1 LINKSTFTTS
11 LTSVVGV
18 EGQRSVNK
26 MTNPVSN
33 HDMKV
38 FSGLSNPGLSQKIS
52 RYCGVQL
59 SMADFTLLLN
69 GESDVEILDSV
80 RGKNVY
86 IVQSSGRDTNNH
98 LMGLLLFIQACKLA
112 GARRITAVL
121 PLLPYARGDHKEPEK
136 RKPIPTKI
144 IAGMLE
150 TAGTSQVITVDIHSP
165 QTEGFFSIPVDCL
178 TARFLFER
186 WVKENIRGWEG
197 SVVCSPDEGGTRRAG
212 LFAERLRLPMA
223 LIHRD
228 RINSEHILS
237 GDVRG
242 KTVVLVDD
250 LADTC
255 FTLTNAVN
263 HLVGNGGASS
273 IYILV
278 THAVFSQ
285 VPNSLFS
292 VEEVKKVVVTNTVTT
307 QFESTSDKIEIL
319 DVSDVIGE
327 AIRRNHYGES
337 VRAML

>member
-1 LINKSTFTTS
+1 
-11 LTSVVGV
+11 
-18 EGQRSVNK
+18 

-38 FSGLSNPGLSQKIS
+38 FSGLSNPELSKKVA
-52 RYCGVQL
+52 RYCGIQL

-69 GESDVEILDSV
+69 GECDVEVLDSV

-98 LMGLLLFIQACKLA
+98 LMGLLLFVQACKLA

-121 PLLPYARGDHKEPEK
+121 PLLPYARGDHKEPDK

-150 TAGTSQVITVDIHSP
+150 TAGTNQVITVDIHSP
-165 QTEGFFSIPVDCL
+165 QTEAFFTIPVDCL

-186 WVKENIRGWEG
+186 WVKENISDWEKA
-197 SVVCSPDEGGTRRAG
+197 VVCSPDEGGTRRAG
-212 LFAERLRLPMA
+212 TFAERLRLPMA

-228 RINSEHILS
+228 RVNSEHIIS

-242 KTVVLVDD
+242 KTVILVDD
-250 LADTC
+250 MADTC
-255 FTLTNAVN
+255 YTLNNAVN
-263 HLVGNGGASS
+263 HLVGNGGAS
-273 IYILV
+273 IIFILV

-285 VPNSLFS
+285 VPDSLFHQP
-292 VEEVKKVVVTNTVTT
+292 EVQRVVVTNTVTE
-307 QFESTSDKIEIL
+307 QFNNISDKISII

>member
-1 LINKSTFTTS
+1 
-11 LTSVVGV
+11 
-18 EGQRSVNK
+18 

-38 FSGLSNPGLSQKIS
+38 FSGLSNPDLSKRIAK
-52 RYCGVQL
+52 YCGVKVSQ
-59 SMADFTLLLN
+59 ADFELYQN
-69 GESDVEILDSV
+69 GESDVDIQDSV

-121 PLLPYARGDHKEPEK
+121 PLLPYARGDHKQPDK
-136 RKPIPTKI
+136 RKPIAAKM

-150 TAGTSQVITVDIHSP
+150 VSGANQVVTVDIHSP

-178 TARFLFER
+178 TARFIFER
-186 WVKENIRGWEG
+186 WIKENVPSWQ
-197 SVVCSPDEGGTRRAG
+197 SAVVCSPDEGGTRRAG
-212 LFAERLRLPMA
+212 ILAEKLHLPMA
-223 LIHRD
+223 LIHRESF
-228 RINSEHILS
+228 NEEHIIS
-237 GDVRG
+237 GNVRD
-242 KTVVLVDD
+242 KQVILIDD

-255 FTLTNAVN
+255 FTLHNAVTQ
-263 HLVGNGGASS
+263 LVRVGGARSVF
-273 IYILV
+273 ICV
-278 THAVFSQ
+278 THAVLSQ
-285 VPNSLFS
+285 MPQELFCRP
-292 VEEVKKVVVTNTVTT
+292 ELVKMVVTNTVN
-307 QFESTSDKIEIL
+307 QDYSDCHESITEKLVVI

>member
-1 LINKSTFTTS
+1 
-11 LTSVVGV
+11 
-18 EGQRSVNK
+18 

-38 FSGLSNPGLSQKIS
+38 FSGLSNPDLSKRIAK
-52 RYCGVQL
+52 YCGVKVSQ
-59 SMADFTLLLN
+59 ADFELYQN
-69 GESDVEILDSV
+69 GESDVDIQDSV

-121 PLLPYARGDHKEPEK
+121 PLLPYARGDHKQPDK
-136 RKPIPTKI
+136 RKPIAAKM

-150 TAGTSQVITVDIHSP
+150 VSGANQVVTVDIHSP

-178 TARFLFER
+178 TARFIFER
-186 WVKENIRGWEG
+186 WIKENVPSWQ
-197 SVVCSPDEGGTRRAG
+197 SAVVCSPDEGGTRRAG
-212 LFAERLRLPMA
+212 ILAEKLHLPMA
-223 LIHRD
+223 LIHRESF
-228 RINSEHILS
+228 NEEHIIS
-237 GDVRG
+237 GNVRD
-242 KTVVLVDD
+242 KQVILIDD

-255 FTLTNAVN
+255 FTLHNAVTQ
-263 HLVGNGGASS
+263 LVRVGGARSVF
-273 IYILV
+273 ICV
-278 THAVFSQ
+278 THAVLSQ
-285 VPNSLFS
+285 MPQELFCRP
-292 VEEVKKVVVTNTVTT
+292 ELVKMVVTNTVN
-307 QFESTSDKIEIL
+307 QDYSDCHETITEKLVVI

>member
-1 LINKSTFTTS
+1 
-11 LTSVVGV
+11 
-18 EGQRSVNK
+18 

-38 FSGLSNPGLSQKIS
+38 FSGLSNPDLSKRIAK
-52 RYCGVQL
+52 YCGVKVSQ
-59 SMADFTLLLN
+59 ADFELYTN
-69 GESDVEILDSV
+69 GESDVDIQDSV

-121 PLLPYARGDHKEPEK
+121 PLLPYARGDHKQPDK
-136 RKPIPTKI
+136 RKPIAAKM

-150 TAGTSQVITVDIHSP
+150 VSGANQVVTVDIHSP

-178 TARFLFER
+178 TARFIFER
-186 WVKENIRGWEG
+186 WIKENVPDWQQA
-197 SVVCSPDEGGTRRAG
+197 VVCSPDEGGTRRAG
-212 LFAERLRLPMA
+212 ILAEKLHLPMA
-223 LIHRD
+223 LIHRESF
-228 RINSEHILS
+228 NEEHIIS
-237 GDVRG
+237 GNVQDKQVI
-242 KTVVLVDD
+242 LIDD

-255 FTLTNAVN
+255 FTLHNAVTQ
-263 HLVGNGGASS
+263 LVRVGGARCVF
-273 IYILV
+273 ICV
-278 THAVFSQ
+278 THAVLSQ
-285 VPNSLFS
+285 MPQELFS
-292 VEEVKKVVVTNTVTT
+292 RSELVKMVVTNTVN
-307 QFESTSDKIEIL
+307 QDYSDCHESITEKLVVI

>member
-1 LINKSTFTTS
+1 
-11 LTSVVGV
+11 
-18 EGQRSVNK
+18 

-38 FSGLSNPGLSQKIS
+38 FSGLSNPELSKKVA

-69 GESDVEILDSV
+69 GESDVEIMDSV

-98 LMGLLLFIQACKLA
+98 LMGLLLFVQACKLA

-165 QTEGFFSIPVDCL
+165 QTEAFFTIPVDCL

-186 WVKENIRGWEG
+186 WVKENVPGWDKA
-197 SVVCSPDEGGTRRAG
+197 VICSPDEGGTRRAG
-212 LFAERLRLPMA
+212 SFAERLRLPMA

-228 RINSEHILS
+228 RINSEHIIS
-237 GDVRG
+237 GDVAG
-242 KTVVLVDD
+242 KTVILVDD
-250 LADTC
+250 MADTC
-255 FTLTNAVN
+255 YTLNNAVN

-285 VPNSLFS
+285 VPDSLFDQP
-292 VEEVKKVVVTNTVTT
+292 EVKKVVVTNTVSNEFTNIS
-307 QFESTSDKIEIL
+307 EKISII

>member
-1 LINKSTFTTS
+1 
-11 LTSVVGV
+11 
-18 EGQRSVNK
+18 

-38 FSGLSNPGLSQKIS
+38 FTGLSNPDLSRRIA
-52 RYCGVQL
+52 RYCGVKHNSQ
-59 SMADFTLLLN
+59 ADFELYTN
-69 GESDVEILDSV
+69 GESDVEIQDSV

-121 PLLPYARGDHKEPEK
+121 PLLPYARGDHKLPDR
-136 RKPIPTKI
+136 RKPIAAKL

-150 TAGTSQVITVDIHSP
+150 VAGAQQVITVDIHSP

-186 WVKENIRGWEG
+186 WIKENVPDWQEA
-197 SVVCSPDEGGTRRAG
+197 VVCSPDEGGTRRAG
-212 LFAERLRLPMA
+212 ILAEKLRLPMA
-223 LIHRD
+223 LIHRESF
-228 RINSEHILS
+228 NEEHFISGNVQDKQVILI
-237 GDVRG
+237 
-242 KTVVLVDD
+242 DD

-255 FTLTNAVN
+255 FTLQNAVSQ
-263 HLVGNGGASS
+263 LVRLGGARAVF
-273 IYILV
+273 ICV
-278 THAVFSQ
+278 THAVLSQ
-285 VPNSLFS
+285 MPQELFCRPEL
-292 VEEVKKVVVTNTVTT
+292 VRMVVTNTVN
-307 QFESTSDKIEIL
+307 QDYSDCGPSVREKLVVI

>member
-1 LINKSTFTTS
+1 
-11 LTSVVGV
+11 
-18 EGQRSVNK
+18 

-38 FSGLSNPGLSQKIS
+38 FTGLSNPGLSKKIS
-52 RYCGVQL
+52 KYCGVKL
-59 SMADFTLLLN
+59 SVADFALCTN

-112 GARRITAVL
+112 GARKVTAVL
-121 PLLPYARGDHKEPEK
+121 PMLPYARGDHKQPDK
-136 RKPIPTKI
+136 RTPIAAKI

-150 TAGTSQVITVDIHSP
+150 TAGTSQVITIDIHSP

-178 TARFLFER
+178 TARFIFER
-186 WVKENIRGWEG
+186 WVKENVLGWEAG
-197 SVVCSPDEGGTRRAG
+197 VVCSPDEGGTRRAG
-212 LFAERLRLPMA
+212 QLAERLRLPMA

-228 RINSEHILS
+228 RINSEHIIS
-237 GDVRG
+237 GDVSG
-242 KTVVLVDD
+242 KTVMVMDD
-250 LADTC
+250 MVDTC
-255 FTLTNAVN
+255 FTMLNAVK
-263 HLVGNGGASS
+263 HLIRVGGATT

-278 THAVFSQ
+278 THAVLSQ
-285 VPNSLFS
+285 VPPELFQFP
-292 VEEVKKVVVTNTVTT
+292 ELERMVVTNTVT
-307 QFESTSDKIEIL
+307 EDYSHLSSEKITVL